1 MMSDAIMNL
10 IYDQC
15 SFHPESV
22 ARSMRKDEKQK
33 RKQKLKANQTL
44 PTERGI
50 STVFIVYMV

>member
-1 MMSDAIMNL
+1 
-10 IYDQC
+10 
-15 SFHPESV
+15 
-22 ARSMRKDEKQK
+22 MRKDEKQK